1 MASLVDVEEEIEA
14 VRTSNDSNFDEDEMM
29 YQSSISKVSVSIF
42 QH

>member
-1 MASLVDVEEEIEA
+1 MASLVDAEEEIEA

-29 YQSSISKVSVSIF
+29 YQSSISKVSVSLF